1 MAHTGRPTQAH
12 PVGPP
17 AGWPSKDP
25 CHVPRIVGLEVGALL
40 RVCPC
45 VHGAPLHAVAWPV
58 TTMPPPQDSHFQAG
72 SVTIVGCLPFFLFE
86 AEGLLPATIGFLV
99 NRSQHVDIS
108 VLHRPQ
114 KSGVNI

>member
-72 SVTIVGCLPFFLFE
+72 SVTIVGEVCLCPGPGWGPPPGGERLS
-86 AEGLLPATIGFLV
+86 ACPGLLRFMGLQRV
-99 NRSQHVDIS
+99 GHD
-108 VLHRPQ
+108 
-114 KSGVNI
+114 